1 MRKIL
6 IILFIIPAFIF
17 GQDFP
22 LTEKKVTIES
32 MENKQIK
39 LKGNNRL
46 IAEYE
51 DTLKVMAHTIM
62 NAETETE
69 KRLANTA
76 FITNL
81 TEVLQY
87 EKSFKFPFDSLTT
100 IARILSPDNT
110 FRIFNWLL
118 KKDNGAYEYYAIV
131 HYHNKKRKRYEIIPL
146 VDNSANIR
154 NAEQEDLDAENWYGA
169 LYYQIAYIKK
179 SGRKYYTLLAWD
191 GNDGYSTIKIIDV
204 MYFSGKN
211 KIKFGLPIFK
221 RNRNKSQKRVII
233 EYDAKTSVSV
243 KYQQKKQRIVFNH
256 LVSANNDLK
265 GLEEYYIPEGTFNSY
280 QYKNGKWWLQQDIDI
295 RNQQKVKRIK
305 KPKRGLLPN

>member
-1 MRKIL
+1 MKKICLVLFTL
-6 IILFIIPAFIF
+6 ISLNSFA
-17 GQDFP
+17 Q
-22 LTEKKVTIES
+22 
-32 MENKQIK
+32 
-39 LKGNNRL
+39 KGNNKL

-51 DTLKVMAHTIM
+51 DTLKVMAHAIM

-69 KRLANTA
+69 KRLANNA

-81 TEVLQY
+81 TEILQY
-87 EKSFKFPFDSLTT
+87 EKSFKFPFDSLPT

-118 KKDNGAYEYYAIV
+118 KKDNGAYEYYAIM

-154 NAEQEDLDAENWYGA
+154 NAEQEDLDAKNWYGG

-179 SGRKYYTLLAWD
+179 AGRKYYTLLAWD
-191 GNDGYSTIKIIDV
+191 GNDGYSTKKIIDV

-221 RNRNKSQKRVII
+221 KNKKESQKRVII

-243 KYQQKKQRIVFNH
+243 KYQQKEQRIVFNH
-256 LVSANNDLK
+256 LVPPKKDLE
-265 GLEEYYIPEGTFNSY
+265 GLEEYYIPEGTFNAY
-280 QYKNGKWWLQQDIDI
+280 QYKKGKWWLQQDVDI
-295 RNQQKVKRIK
+295 RNKQKVKKIK
-305 KPKRGLLPN
+305 KPKRGLIPR

>member
-1 MRKIL
+1 MKKICFL
-6 IILFIIPAFIF
+6 VFTLHSLSSFA
-17 GQDFP
+17 Q
-22 LTEKKVTIES
+22 
-32 MENKQIK
+32 
-39 LKGNNRL
+39 KGNNNL
-46 IAEYE
+46 FAEYE
-51 DTLKVMAHTIM
+51 DTLKVIAHTIM
-62 NAETETE
+62 NAETEAE

-81 TEVLQY
+81 TEVLKY
-87 EKSFKFPFDSLTT
+87 EKSFKFPFDSLPT

-131 HYHNKKRKRYEIIPL
+131 HYHNIKRKRYEIIPL

-154 NAEQEDLDAENWYGA
+154 NAEQEDLDAKNWYGGI
-169 LYYQIAYIKK
+169 YYQIAYIKK
-179 SGRKYYTLLAWD
+179 MGRKYYTLLAWD
-191 GNDGYSTIKIIDV
+191 GNDGYSTKKIIDV
-204 MYFSGKN
+204 LYFSGKN

-221 RNRNKSQKRVII
+221 KNKKESQKRVVI

-243 KYQQKKQRIVFNH
+243 RYQQKEQRIVFNH
-256 LVSANNDLK
+256 LVPPKKDLE

-280 QYKNGKWWLQQDIDI
+280 QYNKGKWLMEEDIDI

-305 KPKRGLLPN
+305 KPKRGLVPR

>member
-1 MRKIL
+1 MKKICFL
-6 IILFIIPAFIF
+6 VFILYSLCSFS
-17 GQDFP
+17 Q
-22 LTEKKVTIES
+22 
-32 MENKQIK
+32 
-39 LKGNNRL
+39 KGNNNL
-46 IAEYE
+46 FAEYE

-62 NAETETE
+62 NAEKEAE

-81 TEVLQY
+81 IEVLQY
-87 EKSFKFPFDSLTT
+87 EKSFKFPFDSLPT

-118 KKDNGAYEYYAIV
+118 KKENGAYEYYAIV
-131 HYHNKKRKRYEIIPL
+131 HYHNIKRKRYEIIPL

-154 NAEQEDLDAENWYGA
+154 NAEQEDLDAKNWYGGI
-169 LYYQIAYIKK
+169 YYQIAYIKK
-179 SGRKYYTLLAWD
+179 IGRKYYTLLAWD
-191 GNDGYSTIKIIDV
+191 GNDGNSTKKIIDV
-204 MYFSGKN
+204 LYFSGKN

-221 RNRNKSQKRVII
+221 KNKKESQKRVII

-243 KYQQKKQRIVFNH
+243 RYQEKEKSIVFNH
-256 LVSANNDLK
+256 LVPPKKDLE

-280 QYKNGKWWLQQDIDI
+280 QYNNGKWLLEEDIDI

-305 KPKRGLLPN
+305 KPKRGLLPR

>member
-1 MRKIL
+1 MQKIYL
-6 IILFIIPAFIF
+6 IIFSIISLNSLA
-17 GQDFP
+17 Q
-22 LTEKKVTIES
+22 
-32 MENKQIK
+32 
-39 LKGNNRL
+39 KGNNKL

-51 DTLKVMAHTIM
+51 DTLKIMAHSIM
-62 NAETETE
+62 NAETEAE
-69 KRLANTA
+69 KRLANSA

-81 TEVLQY
+81 TEILQY
-87 EKSFKFPFDSLTT
+87 EKSFKFPFDSLPT

-118 KKDNGAYEYYAIV
+118 KKDNGALEYYAIV

-146 VDNSANIR
+146 VDNSDNIR
-154 NAEQEDLDAENWYGA
+154 NPEQEDLDAKNWYGG

-179 SGRKYYTLLAWD
+179 IGRKYYTLLAWD
-191 GNDGYSTIKIIDV
+191 GNDGYSTKKIIDV

-221 RNRNKSQKRVII
+221 KNKKESHKRIVI

-243 KYQQKKQRIVFNH
+243 KYQQKEQRIVFNH
-256 LVSANNDLK
+256 LVPPKKDLE

-280 QYKNGKWWLQQDIDI
+280 KYNKGKWLLKQDIDI

-305 KPKRGLLPN
+305 KPKRGLVPKH

>member
-1 MRKIL
+1 MKKICFL
-6 IILFIIPAFIF
+6 VFTLHSLSSFA
-17 GQDFP
+17 Q
-22 LTEKKVTIES
+22 
-32 MENKQIK
+32 
-39 LKGNNRL
+39 KGNNNL
-46 IAEYE
+46 FTEYE
-51 DTLKVMAHTIM
+51 DTLKVIAHAIM
-62 NAETETE
+62 NAETEAE

-81 TEVLQY
+81 TEVLKY
-87 EKSFKFPFDSLTT
+87 EKSFKFPFDSLPT

-131 HYHNKKRKRYEIIPL
+131 HYHNIKRKRYEIIPL

-154 NAEQEDLDAENWYGA
+154 NVEQEDLDAKNWYGGI
-169 LYYQIAYIKK
+169 YYQIAYIKK
-179 SGRKYYTLLAWD
+179 IGRKYYTLLAWD
-191 GNDGYSTIKIIDV
+191 GNDGYSTKKIIDV
-204 MYFSGKN
+204 LYFSGKN

-221 RNRNKSQKRVII
+221 KNKKESQKRVVI

-243 KYQQKKQRIVFNH
+243 RYQQKEQRIVFNH
-256 LVSANNDLK
+256 LVPPKKDLE

-280 QYKNGKWWLQQDIDI
+280 QYNKGKWLLEEDIDI

-305 KPKRGLLPN
+305 KPKRGLVPR

>member
-1 MRKIL
+1 MKKTIL
-6 IILFIIPAFIF
+6 INILAFFCISCF
-17 GQDFP
+17 AQ
-22 LTEKKVTIES
+22 
-32 MENKQIK
+32 
-39 LKGNNRL
+39 KGNNSL
-46 IAEYE
+46 FAEYE
-51 DTLKVMAHTIM
+51 DTLKVIAHTIM
-62 NAETETE
+62 NAETEAE

-87 EKSFKFPFDSLTT
+87 EKSFKFPFDSLPT

-131 HYHNKKRKRYEIIPL
+131 HYHNIKRKRYEIIPL

-154 NAEQEDLDAENWYGA
+154 NAEQEYLDAKNWYGGI
-169 LYYQIAYIKK
+169 YYQIAYIKK
-179 SGRKYYTLLAWD
+179 MGRKYYTLLAWD
-191 GNDGYSTIKIIDV
+191 GNDGYSTKKIIDV
-204 MYFSGKN
+204 LYFSGKN

-221 RNRNKSQKRVII
+221 KNKKESQKRVII

-243 KYQQKKQRIVFNH
+243 RYQEKEKRIVFNH
-256 LVSANNDLK
+256 LVPPKKDLE

-280 QYKNGKWWLQQDIDI
+280 QYNKGKWLLEEDIDI

-305 KPKRGLLPN
+305 KPKRGLVPR

>member
-1 MRKIL
+1 MKKICFL
-6 IILFIIPAFIF
+6 LFTLHSLSSFA
-17 GQDFP
+17 Q
-22 LTEKKVTIES
+22 
-32 MENKQIK
+32 
-39 LKGNNRL
+39 KGNNNL
-46 IAEYE
+46 FAEYE
-51 DTLKVMAHTIM
+51 DTLKVIAHAIM
-62 NAETETE
+62 NAETEAE

-87 EKSFKFPFDSLTT
+87 EKSFKFPFDSLPT

-131 HYHNKKRKRYEIIPL
+131 HYHNIKRKRYEIIPL

-154 NAEQEDLDAENWYGA
+154 NVEQEDLDAKNWYGGI
-169 LYYQIAYIKK
+169 YYQIAYIKK
-179 SGRKYYTLLAWD
+179 IGRKYYTLLAWD
-191 GNDGYSTIKIIDV
+191 GNDGYSTKKIIDV
-204 MYFSGKN
+204 LYFSGKN

-221 RNRNKSQKRVII
+221 KNKKESQKRVVI

-243 KYQQKKQRIVFNH
+243 RYQQKEQRIVFNH
-256 LVSANNDLK
+256 LVPPKKDLE

-280 QYKNGKWWLQQDIDI
+280 QYNKGKWLLKEDIDI
-295 RNQQKVKRIK
+295 RNQEKVKRIK
-305 KPKRGLLPN
+305 KPKRGLVPR

>member
-1 MRKIL
+1 MKKICFL
-6 IILFIIPAFIF
+6 VFTLHSLSIF
-17 GQDFP
+17 AQ
-22 LTEKKVTIES
+22 
-32 MENKQIK
+32 
-39 LKGNNRL
+39 KGNNNL
-46 IAEYE
+46 FAEYE

-62 NAETETE
+62 NAETEAE

-81 TEVLQY
+81 NEVLQY
-87 EKSFKFPFDSLTT
+87 EKSFKFPFDSLPT

-131 HYHNKKRKRYEIIPL
+131 HYHNIKLKRYEIIPL
-146 VDNSANIR
+146 VDNSENIR
-154 NAEQEDLDAENWYGA
+154 NAEQEDLDAKNWYGGI
-169 LYYQIAYIKK
+169 YYQIAYIKK
-179 SGRKYYTLLAWD
+179 IGRKYYTLLAWD
-191 GNDGYSTIKIIDV
+191 GNDGNSTKKIIDV
-204 MYFSGKN
+204 LYFSGKN

-221 RNRNKSQKRVII
+221 KNKKESQKRVVI

-243 KYQQKKQRIVFNH
+243 RYQQKEQRIVFNH
-256 LVSANNDLK
+256 LVPPKKDLE

-280 QYKNGKWWLQQDIDI
+280 QYNKGKWLLEEDVDI

-305 KPKRGLLPN
+305 KPKRGLVPR

>member
-1 MRKIL
+1 MKKISFL
-6 IILFIIPAFIF
+6 VFTLHSLSSFA
-17 GQDFP
+17 Q
-22 LTEKKVTIES
+22 
-32 MENKQIK
+32 
-39 LKGNNRL
+39 KGNNKL
-46 IAEYE
+46 IGEYE
-51 DTLKVMAHTIM
+51 DTLKVIAHAIM
-62 NAETETE
+62 NAETEAE

-87 EKSFKFPFDSLTT
+87 EKSFKFAFDSLPT

-154 NAEQEDLDAENWYGA
+154 NAEQEDLDAKNWYGG

-179 SGRKYYTLLAWD
+179 TGRKYYTLLAWD
-191 GNDGYSTIKIIDV
+191 GNDGFSTNKIIDV

-221 RNRNKSQKRVII
+221 KSKKESQKRIVIK
-233 EYDAKTSVSV
+233 YDAKTSVSV
-243 KYQQKKQRIVFNH
+243 KYQQKEKRIVFNH
-256 LVSANNDLK
+256 LVPARKDLE
-265 GLEEYYIPEGTFNSY
+265 GLEEYYIPEGTFNAY
-280 QYKNGKWWLQQDIDI
+280 QYKKGKWLLEQDIDI

-305 KPKRGLLPN
+305 KPKRGLIPR

>member
-1 MRKIL
+1 MKKICFL
-6 IILFIIPAFIF
+6 VFTLHSLSSFA
-17 GQDFP
+17 Q
-22 LTEKKVTIES
+22 
-32 MENKQIK
+32 
-39 LKGNNRL
+39 KGNNNL
-46 IAEYE
+46 FAEYE
-51 DTLKVMAHTIM
+51 DTLKVIAHAIM
-62 NAETETE
+62 NAETEAE

-81 TEVLQY
+81 TEVLKY
-87 EKSFKFPFDSLTT
+87 EKSFKFPFDSLPT

-131 HYHNKKRKRYEIIPL
+131 HYHNIKRKRYEIIPL

-154 NAEQEDLDAENWYGA
+154 NAEQEDLDAKNWYGGIF
-169 LYYQIAYIKK
+169 YQIAYIKK
-179 SGRKYYTLLAWD
+179 AGRKYYTLLAWD
-191 GNDGYSTIKIIDV
+191 GNDGYSTKKIIDV

-221 RNRNKSQKRVII
+221 KNKKESQKRVVI

-243 KYQQKKQRIVFNH
+243 RYQQKEQRIVFNH
-256 LVSANNDLK
+256 LVPPKKDLE

-280 QYKNGKWWLQQDIDI
+280 QYNKGKWLLEEDIDI

-305 KPKRGLLPN
+305 KPKRGLVPR

>member
-1 MRKIL
+1 MKKICILVFVLHSL
-6 IILFIIPAFIF
+6 IISA
-17 GQDFP
+17 Q
-22 LTEKKVTIES
+22 
-32 MENKQIK
+32 
-39 LKGNNRL
+39 KGNNNL
-46 IAEYE
+46 FAEYE

-62 NAETETE
+62 NAETEAE
-69 KRLANTA
+69 KRLANQA

-87 EKSFKFPFDSLTT
+87 EKSFKFSFDSLPT

-154 NAEQEDLDAENWYGA
+154 NAEQEDLDAKNWYGGI
-169 LYYQIAYIKK
+169 YYQITYIKK
-179 SGRKYYTLLAWD
+179 IGRKYYTLLAWD
-191 GNDGYSTIKIIDV
+191 GNDGYSTKKIIDV

-221 RNRNKSQKRVII
+221 KNKKESQKRVVI

-243 KYQQKKQRIVFNH
+243 KYQEKEQRIVFNH
-256 LVSANNDLK
+256 LVPPKKDLE

-280 QYKNGKWWLQQDIDI
+280 QYKKGKWLLEEDIDI
-295 RNQQKVKRIK
+295 RNQQKVKRIN
-305 KPKRGLLPN
+305 KPKRGLVPR